1 MMLFAIRVKH
11 PLDMAVQSPH
21 DADAGEHVSPYCDL
35 LSVRNVIQTLSAKDW
50 VGRSA
55 HIFAISDNM
64 RSGSII
70 S

>member
-1 MMLFAIRVKH
+1 MVLIGIKH
-11 PLDMAVQSPH
+11 ALDAAVQCPH
-21 DADAGEHVSPYCDL
+21 DADAGEHALPDCDL

-64 RSGSII
+64 RSGLTI